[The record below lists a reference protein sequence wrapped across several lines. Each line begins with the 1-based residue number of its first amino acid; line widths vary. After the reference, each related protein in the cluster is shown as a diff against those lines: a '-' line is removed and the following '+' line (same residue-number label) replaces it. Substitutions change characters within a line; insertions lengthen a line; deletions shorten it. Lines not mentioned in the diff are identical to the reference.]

1 MSLKKS
7 EIDSIKENLL
17 GQVSN
22 FPEEK
27 QDAIKEQI
35 NSMSDSQ
42 VDEFVKQNELTHMP
56 GGCIFCSIVEGKNPS
71 VKIEE
76 NDVAVAILEINPL
89 SRGHALVIPK
99 KHGEKVLVNVYD
111 FAEELKK
118 KMKKILSPNDVTIRE
133 IQIMDHA
140 LLEVIPIYGTE
151 RERRQA
157 SQDELIELQK
167 ILTETI
173 TDEEMIID
181 DSDASKIVEE
191 VKAEELPKFP
201 PRVPEFS

>member
-1 MSLKKS
+1 MSLKKA
-7 EIDSIKENLL
+7 EVDSIKQNLL
-17 GQVSN
+17 GQIAN

-27 QDAIKEQI
+27 QGAIKEQI
-35 NSMSDSQ
+35 DSMTAPQ
-42 VDEFVKQNELTHMP
+42 IEEFVKQNELTHMP
-56 GGCIFCSIVEGKNPS
+56 GGCIFCSIIEGKNPS
-71 VKIEE
+71 VKIDE

-99 KHGEKVLVNVYD
+99 KHGEKVLVNVMD
-111 FAEELKK
+111 FAENLKK
-118 KMKKILSPNDVTIRE
+118 KMKKILSPKDVTIRE

-151 RERRQA
+151 RERSQA
-157 SQDELIELQK
+157 SQDELIEIQK

-173 TDEEMIID
+173 TGEEMIID

-191 VKAEELPKFP
+191 VKIEELKKMPL
-201 PRVPEFS
+201 RMPEFS

>member
-42 VDEFVKQNELTHMP
+42 VEEFVKQNELTHMP